1 MQSLVKAATGG
12 RSPIAGSRRAAGQ
25 RGDVS
30 GHEAEAGAG
39 WLRSGRAGERHH
51 ARPISARPGVRD
63 EASATSS
70 TPDAELCRAAR
81 FQKASVLP
89 IAVSANGRVNW
100 NALLSC
106 ARPSG

>member
-1 MQSLVKAATGG
+1 MAAP
-12 RSPIAGSRRAAGQ
+12 RSPAAAALPA

-63 EASATSS
+63 EGERHFV
-70 TPDAELCRAAR
+70 DAGRQGMPSCSR